1 MTYALFF
8 TIIKSSVFLG
18 KDAEKFVNHCEY
30 FNIIKYVSQREVYG
44 DEDDISA
51 EEEIKIQSSW
61 FQSKNEHS
69 RRKKSISCQ
78 KSKRKKT
85 VISLGRIY
93 VAFSSIY
100 Y

>member
-1 MTYALFF
+1 MRKNLL
-8 TIIKSSVFLG
+8 II
-18 KDAEKFVNHCEY
+18 VNTL
-30 FNIIKYVSQREVYG
+30 IIKYVSQREVYG

-51 EEEIKIQSSW
+51 EEEIKIQGSW

-69 RRKKSISCQ
+69 RRKKSFSCQ

>member
-8 TIIKSSVFLG
+8 TIIKSSVFWVKMRKNLLII
-18 KDAEKFVNHCEY
+18 VNTL
-30 FNIIKYVSQREVYG
+30 IIKYVSQREVYG

>member
-1 MTYALFF
+1 MRKNLL
-8 TIIKSSVFLG
+8 II
-18 KDAEKFVNHCEY
+18 VNTL
-30 FNIIKYVSQREVYG
+30 IIKYVSQREVYG

-51 EEEIKIQSSW
+51 EEETKIQGSW